1 VEDWIVTGDIEVV
14 RFDGPEAKRLH
25 PDVVDIYRSAFTG
38 PPFNDS
44 EREVAWFSEEFGGDV
59 DLPGFRCF
67 AARAGAELVGF
78 AYGFCTFEDEPWN
91 DWYAEVL
98 RSVGP
103 VAGDSW
109 IRGQFA
115 VGWFAVRAG
124 HRRRGVGSQ
133 LFDELITSAGPARC
147 WLVTHDL
154 DTSARRLYRSR
165 GWIELGRGPLGWG
178 GGQRLVLG
186 FQPDQRS

>member
-1 VEDWIVTGDIEVV
+1 LTAAPDVEIL

-25 PDVVDIYRSAFTG
+25 PEVVDIYRSSFTR

-44 EREVAWFSEEFGGDV
+44 EQEVGWFSEEFGRDV

-67 AARAGAELVGF
+67 AARVEAELAGF
-78 AYGFCTFEDEPWN
+78 AYGFHTFGDEPWN

-98 RSVGP
+98 RAVGP
-103 VAGDSW
+103 VGDTW

-115 VGWFAVRAG
+115 VGWLAVAEG
-124 HRRRGVGSQ
+124 HRRRGIGSL
-133 LFDELITSAGPARC
+133 LFDELIASAGTERC

-154 DTSARRLYRSR
+154 DTPARRLYQRR
-165 GWIELGRGPLGWG
+165 GWIEVGRGPLGWG
-178 GGQRLVLG
+178 RAHRLVLALE
-186 FQPDQRS
+186 R